1 MIEVGKT
8 NMFHLFSNICP
19 SFLGSNIS
27 KCMSISGMSVAFKN
41 ESAIIALFSLPTPA
55 FML

>member
-1 MIEVGKT
+1 MIEVGET
-8 NMFHLFSNICP
+8 NMFHLFRNICP